1 MKGIRIKT
9 FHSMTQAVSPL
20 ELEINERL
28 YLRALHLNYKVDH
41 GNQQQRFPY
50 KRKPDDSFAAG
61 MFPTVRY
68 EMEEKAERH
77 QGKHFPIALH
87 QLGEKPGTESCEYLV
102 QHIQRSGEVGIA
114 EKYPTETNEVE
125 RDYDA
130 EEAADAMTALS
141 LFPAGDAHRT
151 YGLPAQHH
159 ATSPKNKIPGCA
171 MPQATQKH
179 GDDEIG
185 VLPYLP
191 LTVAAQGYI
200 EVIAQPTESEI
211 CQRRR
216 NPLWMP
222 TYRASRSSC

>member
-102 QHIQRSGEVGIA
+102 QHIQ
-114 EKYPTETNEVE
+114 
-125 RDYDA
+125 
-130 EEAADAMTALS
+130 
-141 LFPAGDAHRT
+141 
-151 YGLPAQHH
+151 
-159 ATSPKNKIPGCA
+159 
-171 MPQATQKH
+171 
-179 GDDEIG
+179 
-185 VLPYLP
+185 
-191 LTVAAQGYI
+191 
-200 EVIAQPTESEI
+200 
-211 CQRRR
+211 
-216 NPLWMP
+216 
-222 TYRASRSSC
+222 

>member
-1 MKGIRIKT
+1 MLFKHISPVGKNNTGSILTMKGIRIKT
-9 FHSMTQAVSPL
+9 FHSMAQAVSPL

-141 LFPAGDAHRT
+141 LF
-151 YGLPAQHH
+151 LPVMPIQNLWAASATPCNIPQKQNSRMRH
-159 ATSPKNKIPGCA
+159 ATSHPK
-171 MPQATQKH
+171 T
-179 GDDEIG
+179 
-185 VLPYLP
+185 
-191 LTVAAQGYI
+191 
-200 EVIAQPTESEI
+200 
-211 CQRRR
+211 
-216 NPLWMP
+216 W
-222 TYRASRSSC
+222 